1 MSLSQDASRRRF
13 VLAKARAL
21 AGWPVVVSMGAGLGL
36 GVFAYWVTSSER
48 EIEDALLRAVVRE
61 VENHYVEEVPRSRLV
76 DDAIGGML
84 ARLDDHSML
93 LDERALATL
102 QEEAAGGFGGVGV
115 QLGVVEGRLTVI
127 EPLPDTPAE
136 RAGILAGDQ
145 LLQVDHQPVRRLRDA
160 SRALRGRPDTHVHV
174 RVRRAAPAATTAAS
188 EQAMRELGEDSSKR
202 EPGLSR
208 SLDRG
213 DAPAEWTSGDAPPAA
228 ASPIKPDPTTAADVR
243 RLDFDITRALIP
255 LPTVH
260 ERLLAPGYGYLR
272 IAQFQEQTLAD
283 LGDAVIALVA
293 DGPLDGLVVD
303 LRDNPGGLLAASISV
318 ADAFLESGVIVS
330 VAGRAAE
337 EAREFAAIADVLV
350 EDVPIAVL
358 VNQASASG
366 AEIVASALQHH
377 GRAVVLGT
385 KTYGKASVQTI
396 THFPGVSRKARRAL
410 KLTTARYFT
419 PAGLSLDNVGVVPD
433 IAVPPRDDERAKDYE
448 QRLLAETLAYFA
460 KMAIAG

>member
-160 SRALRGRPDTHVHV
+160 SRALRGRPDTPVHV
-174 RVRRAAPAATTAAS
+174 RVRRAAPAATATPR
-188 EQAMRELGEDSSKR
+188 EQAMREVGEAPSPR
-202 EPGLSR
+202 EAGLSPAR
-208 SLDRG
+208 E
-213 DAPAEWTSGDAPPAA
+213 DAPTELTTGDRPAAA
-228 ASPIKPDPTTAADVR
+228 ASPVKSAPTTADNAR

-260 ERLLAPGYGYLR
+260 QRLLAPGYGYLR

-303 LRDNPGGLLAASISV
+303 LRDNPGGLLAAAISV

-433 IAVPPRDDERAKDYE
+433 IAVPPRQDERAKDYE
-448 QRLLAETLAYFA
+448 QRLLDETLAHFGKA
-460 KMAIAG
+460 AIAG

>member
-48 EIEDALLRAVVRE
+48 EVEDALLRAVVRE
-61 VENHYVEEVPRSRLV
+61 VENHYVEEVPRARLV

-174 RVRRAAPAATTAAS
+174 RVRRAAPAATTAAG
-188 EQAMRELGEDSSKR
+188 EQAMREIGEGSSSP
-202 EPGLSR
+202 EAGLSPAR
-208 SLDRG
+208 E
-213 DAPAEWTSGDAPPAA
+213 DAPAESAIGDQPAAA
-228 ASPIKPDPTTAADVR
+228 ASPVKPDPTADNAR

-272 IAQFQEQTLAD
+272 IAQFQEQTLGD
-283 LGDAVIALVA
+283 LGEAVVALVA
-293 DGPLDGLVVD
+293 EGPLDGLVLD

-330 VAGRAAE
+330 VAGRDAE

-419 PAGLSLDNVGVVPD
+419 PAGRSLDNVGVVPD
-433 IAVPPRDDERAKDYE
+433 IAVPRRDDERAKEYE
-448 QRLLAETLAYFA
+448 QRLLGEVLAYFG
-460 KMAIAG
+460 KMADTG

>member
-160 SRALRGRPDTHVHV
+160 SRALRGRPDTPVHM
-174 RVRRAAPAATTAAS
+174 RVRRATPAATATPH
-188 EQAMRELGEDSSKR
+188 EQATREVGEDPSVR
-202 EPGLSR
+202 E
-208 SLDRG
+208 
-213 DAPAEWTSGDAPPAA
+213 DAPAESATGDRPPAA
-228 ASPIKPDPTTAADVR
+228 ASPVKSAPTTAADVR

-350 EDVPIAVL
+350 KDVPIAVL